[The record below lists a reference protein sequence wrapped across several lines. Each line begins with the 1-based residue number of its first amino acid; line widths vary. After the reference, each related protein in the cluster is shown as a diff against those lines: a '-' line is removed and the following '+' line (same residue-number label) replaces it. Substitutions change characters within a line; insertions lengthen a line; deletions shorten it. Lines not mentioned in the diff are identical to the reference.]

1 VHLFNWIPWPARF
14 RTLRV
19 RKPLPDGKLHCA
31 ECGGG
36 IHRHDRYEILT
47 ARHRDCVD
55 PRMVGQKSLLPP
67 SQSSQYVKLDY
78 IDADGVVCNPRNP
91 EDK

>member
-55 PRMVGQKSLLPP
+55 PRMVGQKSLLL
-67 SQSSQYVKLDY
+67 SLQSRQKMTPDFIHAGGTVYNSN
-78 IDADGVVCNPRNP
+78 IP
-91 EDK
+91 ED